1 MTGNGNSDNSDNP
14 IALDEVTVKAKAS
27 SSGGLW
33 DSILSF
39 FSFKKSSSEAST
51 EEQPTETKKTQGGM
65 NIFSIIGQ
73 LADPIA
79 KIFVSKDNLKLTK
92 LTTEQLK
99 ENLKLA
105 EAEQNK
111 EKILLAGKALSLKEA
126 ELEQETKQKTMQGV
140 LVIAALALVGYIS
153 WLLFSNNS
161 KNSTPKIS

>member
-1 MTGNGNSDNSDNP
+1 MNGDDNADNP
-14 IALDEVTVKAKAS
+14 IALGEVTVKAKAS
-27 SSGGLW
+27 GGGGFW
-33 DSILSF
+33 DTILSF
-39 FSFKKSSSEAST
+39 FSFKKKSSDEAST

-105 EAEQNK
+105 EAEQDNQ
-111 EKILLAGKALSLKEA
+111 KIILAGKALALKEA
-126 ELEQETKQKTMQGV
+126 ELEQETKQKTLQGGII
-140 LVIAALALVGYIS
+140 IAALAVLAFIA
-153 WLLFSNNS
+153 WLLFSNNNS
-161 KNSTPKIS
+161 KNSTPKVS